1 MKYPKPIMKKSELM
15 KFGFPEEF
23 LQRAYLQGG
32 IAWRINPSVYNSPL
46 LYDTEELEKYR
57 LNQVKIDNSIYL
69 RK

>member
-1 MKYPKPIMKKSELM
+1 MKYPKPIMKKSELI

-23 LQRAYLQGG
+23 LQRAYRQGG
-32 IAWRINPSVYNSPL
+32 IAWRVNPSVSNSPL

-57 LNQVKIDNSIYL
+57 LNQVKIDNSIHI

>member
-32 IAWRINPSVYNSPL
+32 IAWRINPQAYNSPL

-57 LNQVKIDNSIYL
+57 LNQVKIDNSIYI